1 MSDSAGP
8 SAPPSSGPPVV
19 GEAVVDLDA
28 IAGNVS
34 SLARSAAG
42 AEVMAVVKADAYGH
56 GLVPAARAAL
66 AGGAA
71 WLGVAQLDEA
81 IALREAGVTAPVLAW
96 LLGPGSDLEAGV
108 RHRVTLG
115 VASGWALA
123 AAAAAARATGQVA
136 DVHVKIDTGLSRNG
150 VTMGDWPATA
160 ERAAALE
167 ADGLLAVTGLF
178 SHLALADAPSHPT
191 VDRQAAAF
199 AEAIRIGERAGLRP
213 QLRHLANSA
222 ATLLRPDLHYDLVR
236 PGIAVYGLSPAPE
249 LVSPAEAGLVPAMT
263 LRALLTQA
271 KRVPAG
277 SGVSYGHEYTTT
289 CDTVLGLVP
298 LGYADGLPRSA
309 SGRGPLLV
317 RSADAAR
324 RLTVAG
330 RVCMDQVVV
339 DLGPGAGAVA
349 GDEVLVWGPG
359 TRGEPTAQDWAVA
372 AGTIS
377 YEIVTRIGTRLPRR
391 HVGAAGAIGGL
402 AVDSLPALDGL
413 DGLDG
418 LVVTGP

>member
-1 MSDSAGP
+1 MSDSDGP
-8 SAPPSSGPPVV
+8 SAAPSNDLQVT

-28 IAGNVS
+28 VAGNVS

-56 GLVPAARAAL
+56 GLVPCARAAL
-66 AGGAA
+66 AGGAT

-81 IALREAGVTAPVLAW
+81 VALRDAGVTAPLLAW
-96 LLGPGSDLEAGV
+96 LLGPGSDLEGGL
-108 RHRVTLG
+108 RRRVTLG
-115 VASGWALA
+115 VSSGWALA
-123 AAAAAARATGQVA
+123 AVAAAARATGQVA

-150 VTMGDWPATA
+150 VTMADWPGTA
-160 ERAAALE
+160 GRAAALE
-167 ADGLLAVTGLF
+167 AEGVLAVTGLF
-178 SHLALADAPSHPT
+178 SHLALADAPAHPT

-199 AEAIRIGERAGLRP
+199 AEAIRVAEGAGLRP

-236 PGIAVYGLSPAPE
+236 PGIAVYGLSPAPD

-263 LRALLTQA
+263 LRASLTQA

-317 RSADAAR
+317 RSADTAR
-324 RLTVAG
+324 RVTVAG

-339 DLGPGAGAVA
+339 DLGPGAGAAA
-349 GDEVLVWGPG
+349 GDEVLLWGPG
-359 TRGEPTAQDWAVA
+359 SRGEPTAQDWADA

-391 HVGAAGAIGGL
+391 HVGAVGSTGRAGEAAAA
-402 AVDSLPALDGL
+402 AVPA
-413 DGLDG
+413 LDG

>member
-1 MSDSAGP
+1 
-8 SAPPSSGPPVV
+8 
-19 GEAVVDLDA
+19 VVDLDA
-28 IAGNVS
+28 VAGNVS
-34 SLARSAAG
+34 SLARAAAG

-56 GLVPAARAAL
+56 GLVPCARAAL

-81 IALREAGVTAPVLAW
+81 IALREAGITAPVLAW
-96 LLGPGSDLEAGV
+96 LLGPGSDVEAGL
-108 RHRVTLG
+108 RRRVTLG

-123 AAAAAARATGQVA
+123 AVAAAARATGQVA

-150 VTMGDWPATA
+150 LTMADWPATA
-160 ERAAALE
+160 ARAAALE
-167 ADGLLAVTGLF
+167 AEGVLAVTGIF

-191 VDRQAAAF
+191 VDRQAAVF
-199 AEAIRIGERAGLRP
+199 AEALRVADGAGLRP

-236 PGIAVYGLSPAPE
+236 PGIAVYGLSPAPD
-249 LVSPAEAGLVPAMT
+249 LVSPPEAGLVPAMT
-263 LRALLTQA
+263 LRASLTQA

-289 CDTVLGLVP
+289 GDTVLGLVP

-339 DLGPGAGAVA
+339 DLGPGAGAAA

-359 TRGEPTAQDWAVA
+359 TRGEPTAQEWADA

-391 HVGAAGAIGGL
+391 HVGAAGAVGGPVPDGVA
-402 AVDSLPALDGL
+402 AVPA
-413 DGLDG
+413 LDG
-418 LVVTGP
+418 LVVTAP